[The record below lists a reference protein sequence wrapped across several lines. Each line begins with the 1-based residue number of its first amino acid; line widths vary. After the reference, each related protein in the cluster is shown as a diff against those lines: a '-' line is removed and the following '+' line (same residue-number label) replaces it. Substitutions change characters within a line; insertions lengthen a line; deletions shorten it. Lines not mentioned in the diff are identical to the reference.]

1 LDFAAGMTE
10 RKYLPTFAELVDRL
24 SIVILKSVFIPEN
37 REAYLQERADIE
49 ADLKLLLGPQPE
61 IARGRLP
68 VGAEEITAIM
78 IIMLANRFIWEN
90 ESIIRQTPTLRD
102 GTNKGD
108 ANLRLTHTINGVR
121 NTAKNVISRLHGDR
135 IDLKV
140 DCLAADLP
148 KQFGNWDLFK

>member
-1 LDFAAGMTE
+1 MTE

-49 ADLKLLLGPQPE
+49 ADLKTLLGPKPE

-78 IIMLANRFIWEN
+78 VIMLSNHTIWLN
-90 ESIIRQTPTLRD
+90 ESKARQGGSEQDKLL
-102 GTNKGD
+102 KF
-108 ANLRLTHTINGVR
+108 THSINGVR
-121 NTAKNVISRLHGDR
+121 AAAKNVISRLHGDR
-135 IDLKV
+135 TDAKI
-140 DCLAADLP
+140 DCLASDMPAE
-148 KQFGNWDLFK
+148 FGQWDLFK